1 MKEEMTS
8 LSGKTEASVIP
19 IEVSF
24 RGIVLTKNAELMT
37 SELKL
42 SMSNLELLVLKTLNL
57 TNGILGQFKRSTA
70 RLHEAR
76 RKRQDKPETAPG
88 FRMRHEIED
97 RPNPTEQLP

>member
-1 MKEEMTS
+1 MP
-8 LSGKTEASVIP
+8 GKTEASVIP
-19 IEVSF
+19 IVVSF

-42 SMSNLELLVLKTLNL
+42 SMSNLELLKLKTLNL
-57 TNGILGQFKRSTA
+57 TNRLLGQFKRSTA

-76 RKRQDKPETAPG
+76 RNHQDKPETAPG
-88 FRMRHEIED
+88 VRVRHEKED